1 MWAAAANNAEV
12 VQALVEAGA
21 DIQARTKFKPV
32 AVGGPGG
39 LGRRAERNSDAT
51 KQAGFT
57 ALHFAVRA
65 GSIDAVKA
73 LLKAGATVRDTTSDG
88 TGVVVMAIASTHF
101 ELADWL
107 VDQGADPNAAEQGW
121 TPLHQI
127 AYTRRPN
134 TGVQQPWAGAQ
145 RQDRQPDACEEDSSP
160 AARTPTSRRRR
171 TRMSSTSDA
180 SG

>member
-1 MWAAAANNAEV
+1 MRAGADPNTKMPEGDTALMTAARTGKLAAVKALIVRGANVNAVENWKGQTALMWAAAANNAEV

-32 AVGGPGG
+32 PVGGPGG

-73 LLKAGATVRDTTSDG
+73 LLKAGATV
-88 TGVVVMAIASTHF
+88 A
-101 ELADWL
+101 
-107 VDQGADPNAAEQGW
+107 
-121 TPLHQI
+121 
-127 AYTRRPN
+127 RR
-134 TGVQQPWAGAQ
+134 
-145 RQDRQPDACEEDSSP
+145 
-160 AARTPTSRRRR
+160 ARMEPVLW
-171 TRMSSTSDA
+171 
-180 SG
+180 